1 MDTEFHEC
9 LKEAFT
15 KAKKEYR
22 FGIWTPEE
30 GPSITT
36 SENVGANAIPS
47 GRATKARPER
57 TRR

>member
-9 LKEAFT
+9 LKERFT

-22 FGIWTPEE
+22 FGNWTPEE

-36 SENVGANAIPS
+36 LETDGGDAIQYE
-47 GRATKARPER
+47 RAAKGRPER
-57 TRR
+57 ARR